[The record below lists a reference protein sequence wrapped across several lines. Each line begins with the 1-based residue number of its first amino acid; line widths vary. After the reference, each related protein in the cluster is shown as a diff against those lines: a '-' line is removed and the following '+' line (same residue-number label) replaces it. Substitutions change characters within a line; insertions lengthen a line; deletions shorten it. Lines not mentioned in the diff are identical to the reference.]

1 MNTDALS
8 DTETVTIAGIKYR
21 VHAAAAKFPMLAPV
35 ELAKLA
41 ADIKEHGQLD
51 ALVYDEDD
59 DGARILLDGRNRN
72 AACRING
79 MTPVLTKWDGAGGT
93 HTGYILSKN
102 LRRRDL
108 TESQRALLA
117 ADLLPMLEAEAKER
131 MRRGAE
137 LGGKVKRP
145 PLGRVAPT
153 GATAQVP
160 ETTSEPSPATAPSA
174 KKAAEAAAEAVGVSS
189 RSVERA
195 KVVLDK
201 ATPEVVQQVR
211 EGKVSV
217 RQAERTIRRDEA
229 LEAIKTYQPPKGQYS
244 VIAIDPP
251 WKFDTRADDETHRG
265 RITYPPMELEE
276 IKQLV
281 IPAAKDCIL
290 FMWAPASFVADG
302 AATEVVKAW
311 GFTPKTTWTW
321 CKVDGDG
328 DPRLTS
334 GNWGRGGT
342 EHIIVA
348 IKGKP
353 LGDFRADPN
362 WFTAPIREH
371 SRKPD
376 EFFERV
382 LKCCSHPAKLEMFA
396 REERRGWTVSGAEK
410 GMFPAP
416 TEEPTS

>member
-1 MNTDALS
+1 MNVEAFTDAEIL
-8 DTETVTIAGIKYR
+8 TIAGIKYL
-21 VHAAAAKFPMLAPV
+21 VHPAASKFPMLPSG

-41 ADIKEHGQLD
+41 ADIAANGLLD
-51 ALVYDEDD
+51 ALVYDDLDEEIS
-59 DGARILLDGRNRN
+59 GCTRILLDGRNRN
-72 AACRING
+72 AGCRINAI
-79 MTPVLTKWDGAGGT
+79 TPHLTKWDGAGGT

-108 TESQRALLA
+108 DEGQRSMLA
-117 ADLLPMLEAEAKER
+117 AELLPMLAAEAKQR
-131 MRRGAE
+131 QMQLAGT
-137 LGGKVKRP
+137 RP
-145 PLGRVAPT
+145 TLAPT
-153 GATAQVP
+153 GAKVSSAEDDSQNVT
-160 ETTSEPSPATAPSA
+160 PSKHTQTG
-174 KKAAEAAAEAVGVSS
+174 KAAKIAGEAVGVSE

-195 KVVLDK
+195 KLVLDK
-201 ATPEVVQQVR
+201 APPEIVQQVR
-211 EGKVSV
+211 DGKVSL
-217 RQAERTIRRDEA
+217 RSAERAIRKEEA

-251 WKFDTRADDETHRG
+251 WKFDARADDETHRG
-265 RITYPPMELEE
+265 RITYPPMELDE

-302 AATEVVKAW
+302 AAAEVVRAW
-311 GFTPKTTWTW
+311 GFIPKTTWTW
-321 CKVDGDG
+321 IKLTADEA
-328 DPRLTS
+328 PRLTV

-342 EHIIVA
+342 EHVIVA

-353 LGDFRADPN
+353 LGDFSHDPN
-362 WFTAPIREH
+362 WFAAPIREH

-382 LKCCSHPAKLEMFA
+382 MKTCSHPAKLEMFA

-410 GMFPAP
+410 HMFEGPA
-416 TEEPTS
+416 EAVS